1 MSFVYMSDVQ
11 KNKPGWPFISLT
23 DVTLQSV
30 TTSLYSTPADY
41 TTHKHTQMI
50 VFPLAKTEKLK
61 DINWKLRYTSLH
73 QGLEADTD
81 EWSGGSQQALLI

>member
-11 KNKPGWPFISLT
+11 KNKPGGPFISLT

-30 TTSLYSTPADY
+30 TTSLYSIPAAY

-50 VFPLAKTEKLK
+50 VFLLAKTEKAKRYKLK
-61 DINWKLRYTSLH
+61 AKVHEFTS
-73 QGLEADTD
+73 GPR
-81 EWSGGSQQALLI
+81 S